1 MEYEMEEK
9 TGFDG
14 KKVKVLGKT
23 FEAGSP
29 EGEGPGK
36 WRPKFTNREEMLK
49 YLETAERYWFSK
61 EWHGSEK
68 RKTPA

>member
-1 MEYEMEEK
+1 MEFEMEEK
-9 TGFDG
+9 TSFDG

-23 FEAGSP
+23 YEAGTP

-36 WRPKFTNREEMLK
+36 WRPKLSSREEMLR
-49 YLETAERYWFSK
+49 YIESAERYWYCD

-68 RKTPA
+68 RKNPA